1 MMIRKIGIIGAME
14 EEVEAL
20 RERVYGLRGGFSCIR
35 CFLANGDML

>member
-20 RERVYGLRGGFSCIR
+20 RERLGRPRRLTGASMGFY
-35 CFLANGDML
+35 F